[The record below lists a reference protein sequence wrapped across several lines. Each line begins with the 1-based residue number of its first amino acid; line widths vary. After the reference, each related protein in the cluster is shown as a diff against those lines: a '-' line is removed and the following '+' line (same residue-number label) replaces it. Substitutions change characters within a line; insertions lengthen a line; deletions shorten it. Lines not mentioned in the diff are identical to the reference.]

1 MYEVTPIKKFCHG
14 VQHQDAPQ
22 NIECIPEHILNN
34 IFQILLQSK
43 KFMLKK

>member
-14 VQHQDAPQ
+14 IQQDAPQ
-22 NIECIPEHILNN
+22 NIESIPEHVLNN
-34 IFQILLQSK
+34 VFQILLQSK